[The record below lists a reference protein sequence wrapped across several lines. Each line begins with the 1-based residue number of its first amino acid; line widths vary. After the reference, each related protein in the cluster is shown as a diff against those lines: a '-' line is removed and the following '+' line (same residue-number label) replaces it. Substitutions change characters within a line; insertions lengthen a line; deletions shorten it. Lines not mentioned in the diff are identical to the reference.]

1 MPQVPLAGTLVDNTV
16 VTTDTPDAA
25 SVFSDLVNVGTCGA
39 GMEMGLEAALQVL
52 ENPNAGLL
60 REEAYLSVIFVS
72 DEEDASPMPV
82 NDYINQMR
90 AVKDATAR
98 QVYNA
103 SSLVVTDASQCNAT
117 QLASGATLGTRYL
130 DVADQSEG
138 IQVNICAEDFASI
151 VTDLSLNSSR
161 LNDIFFLN
169 DTPDLDTLIVSI
181 DTDDYS
187 SEVPCDSPDY
197 PWVYEEMDVGGDP
210 QPIIRFDRSSLPPTG
225 AKISVEYNISY
236 AEQEHLFVEVSDAFL
251 VDDWCI
257 GLYSFR

>member
-1 MPQVPLAGTLVDNTV
+1 M
-16 VTTDTPDAA
+16 
-25 SVFSDLVNVGTCGA
+25 
-39 GMEMGLEAALQVL
+39 
-52 ENPNAGLL
+52 L

-72 DEEDASPMPV
+72 DEEDASPLPV
-82 NDYINQMR
+82 NDYINEMR
-90 AVKDATAR
+90 AVKDPTAR

-117 QLASGATLGTRYL
+117 QLASGATMGTRYL
-130 DVADQSEG
+130 DVAEQSEG

-161 LNDIFFLN
+161 LNDVFFLN
-169 DTPDLDTLIVSI
+169 NTPDLSTLIVSI
-181 DTDDYS
+181 DTDDFS
-187 SEVPCDSPDY
+187 AEVPCDSPDF

-236 AEQEHLFVEVSDAFL
+236 AEQEFVCGGE
-251 VDDWCI
+251 
-257 GLYSFR
+257 